1 MRDLTISSFF
11 NRKMLLCI
19 YTGFSSGLPLFFILQ
34 LLPAW
39 LRLND
44 VDLKTIG
51 FFTLV
56 QLPYLLKFLWA
67 PWLDKISPFSIG
79 YRKGWLLITQLGL
92 IVTLPIFGLLNPH
105 TMMDEVILFSL
116 LTAFLSAT
124 QDIAI
129 DAYRRE
135 ILADEQLG
143 NGNSI
148 HINAYRISSLI
159 PGGLSLIFSHYNTWL
174 ETYLFTTAFMFPML
188 IVTLCLKEPNHQ
200 FTQDKKSLFLPALK
214 EFFNRSTLSNAIAI
228 LAFIALYKLGDSLA
242 TALATPFYIDM
253 KYNNLEIGSIAKNA
267 ALWPSILGGFLG
279 GILFTKCGLNRALW
293 ISGFIQMFSILGFVW
308 LANEGP
314 FQHVGSY
321 ELNMLKVVIGI
332 ESLGVGMGATQLV
345 TLIAKNTN
353 PLFTATQFALF
364 TGISAVPRTLLN
376 SFSGVLSE
384 SLGWTNY
391 FWLCIFLAIPGMLLL
406 FKVAPWTEKE

>member
-1 MRDLTISSFF
+1 
-11 NRKMLLCI
+11 
-19 YTGFSSGLPLFFILQ
+19 
-34 LLPAW
+34 
-39 LRLND
+39 
-44 VDLKTIG
+44 
-51 FFTLV
+51 
-56 QLPYLLKFLWA
+56 
-67 PWLDKISPFSIG
+67 
-79 YRKGWLLITQLGL
+79 
-92 IVTLPIFGLLNPH
+92 
-105 TMMDEVILFSL
+105 
-116 LTAFLSAT
+116 
-124 QDIAI
+124 
-129 DAYRRE
+129 
-135 ILADEQLG
+135 
-143 NGNSI
+143 
-148 HINAYRISSLI
+148 
-159 PGGLSLIFSHYNTWL
+159 
-174 ETYLFTTAFMFPML
+174 
-188 IVTLCLKEPNHQ
+188 
-200 FTQDKKSLFLPALK
+200 
-214 EFFNRSTLSNAIAI
+214 
-228 LAFIALYKLGDSLA
+228 
-242 TALATPFYIDM
+242 M

-308 LANEGP
+308 LASEGP